1 MGNICSNS
9 GREEKKNPMIEPS
22 NDTEDESPSPCTNLD
37 DGSSPSLDY
46 PLKMSQQ
53 YSMKFDSKI
62 TIDFSDT
69 DYKAFCLLIH
79 KDVGAVL
86 LHCTR
91 KKKKPPHYQL
101 PGGHVDG
108 YEFTQVT
115 KSLSSYVTQEQLY
128 LAARIGC
135 GREGKFDH
143 TTKKQFV
150 GNNFFLSFD
159 MLMHYTFGY
168 E

>member
-1 MGNICSNS
+1 MGNICSS
-9 GREEKKNPMIEPS
+9 SREEKKKSMIIEPT
-22 NDTEDESPSPCTNLD
+22 NATEDKSPPPCNNIN
-37 DGSSPSLDY
+37 DGSPKPSLDH
-46 PLKMSQQ
+46 PLKMSRQ

-62 TIDFSDT
+62 KIDFSDT

-108 YEFTQVT
+108 YEFKQVT
-115 KSLSSYVTQEQLY
+115 KSLSSYATQEQLY

-135 GREGKFDH
+135 GREGKFEH
-143 TTKKQFV
+143 TTKSRFF
-150 GNNFFLSFD
+150 GNNFSSLEII
-159 MLMHYTFGY
+159 HNNCGY

>member
-22 NDTEDESPSPCTNLD
+22 NDTEEESPSPCTNLYD
-37 DGSSPSLDY
+37 DGSPPSLDY

-53 YSMKFDSKI
+53 YSMTFDSKI
-62 TIDFSDT
+62 KIDFSDTT

-79 KDVGAVL
+79 QDVGAVL

-108 YEFTQVT
+108 DEFTQVT
-115 KSLSSYVTQEQLY
+115 KSSLSSSSVTQEQLY

-135 GREGKFDH
+135 GREGKF
-143 TTKKQFV
+143 
-150 GNNFFLSFD
+150 
-159 MLMHYTFGY
+159 
-168 E
+168 

>member
-22 NDTEDESPSPCTNLD
+22 NDTEEDESPSPCTNLD

-46 PLKMSQQ
+46 PLQMSQQ

-115 KSLSSYVTQEQLY
+115 KNLSSYVTQEQLY

-135 GREGKFDH
+135 GREGK
-143 TTKKQFV
+143 
-150 GNNFFLSFD
+150 
-159 MLMHYTFGY
+159 
-168 E
+168 

>member
-9 GREEKKNPMIEPS
+9 SREEKKKPMIEPS
-22 NDTEDESPSPCTNLD
+22 NDTEDKLLPPCNNID
-37 DGSSPSLDY
+37 DGSPSLDY

-62 TIDFSDT
+62 NIDFSDT

-86 LHCTR
+86 LLCTR

-108 YEFTQVT
+108 YEFKQVT

-135 GREGKFDH
+135 GREGKVDYN
-143 TTKKQFV
+143 KKQFCWQ
-150 GNNFFLSFD
+150 
-159 MLMHYTFGY
+159 
-168 E
+168 